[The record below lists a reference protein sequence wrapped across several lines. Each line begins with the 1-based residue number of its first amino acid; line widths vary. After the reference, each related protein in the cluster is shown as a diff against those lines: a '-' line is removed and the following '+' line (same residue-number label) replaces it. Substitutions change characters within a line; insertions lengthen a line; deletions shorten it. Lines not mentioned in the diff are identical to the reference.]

1 MSRLLGPFNHVLRLA
16 AIFAAGILVFLL
28 VRWWL
33 VPPDFGVYGHY
44 RAGALD
50 DVRAR
55 PVAYA
60 GQASCVECH
69 GDVAERRQGGRHA
82 RLACETCHGPL
93 AKHAAGEG
101 ETPSRP
107 DGREACVR
115 CHAKTAGKPTAFPQV
130 IVQEH
135 AGSEACTPCHVP
147 HDPTGS

>member
-1 MSRLLGPFNHVLRLA
+1 MSRPLGPFNHVLRLA
-16 AIFAAGILVFLL
+16 AVFAAGILVFLV

-60 GQASCVECH
+60 GQAACAECH
-69 GDVAERRQGGRHA
+69 TDVVELRQGGRHD
-82 RLACETCHGPL
+82 RLTCETCHGPL
-93 AKHAAGEG
+93 AAHAAGEG
-101 ETPSRP
+101 SAPARP
-107 DGREACVR
+107 NPREGCVR
-115 CHAKTAGKPTAFPQV
+115 CHARTAGKPRAFPQV

-135 AGSEACTPCHVP
+135 AETGACTACHVP
-147 HDPTGS
+147 HAPSVS